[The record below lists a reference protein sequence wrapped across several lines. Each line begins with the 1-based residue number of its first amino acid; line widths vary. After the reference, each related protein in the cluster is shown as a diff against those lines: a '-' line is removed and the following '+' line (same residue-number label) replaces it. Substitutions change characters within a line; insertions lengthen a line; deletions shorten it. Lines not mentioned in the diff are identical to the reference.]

1 MKYPPAVRTGLD
13 RLVTEFRDR
22 LVGRRIGL
30 LAHHASF
37 TTDQRFAAHAINH
50 AGGTVTRFFGPE
62 HGLWGTAQDM
72 IAVAGTHDPWTGLP
86 LVSLYG
92 DEEGSLR
99 PRPEALAGLDL
110 LVIDLQ
116 DVGAR
121 YYTYAATAAMAAEVA
136 QSIDLEVLVL
146 DRPNPIGGR
155 VEGNVL
161 QPEMHSFVGMYD
173 VPQRHGLSF
182 GELVSLYSGG
192 ACEVIPMTGYRRDMW
207 YDDTGLPWIP
217 PSPNMP
223 TLTTATI
230 YPGMCLIEGTNLSE
244 GRGTTTPFELVG
256 APFIDP
262 FRFADALN
270 ALDLAG
276 VRFRPH
282 VFKPMFQKH
291 AGSACGGVQIVV
303 TDRGV
308 LRPLRLGIAVLSV
321 AFRLYPKDAA
331 WRSEVY
337 EFIGDRLA
345 IDLLFGAPGIRE
357 RIEVGDD
364 PNSIADTF
372 LNDEAAFVERR
383 KRWLI
388 HV

>member
-1 MKYPPAVRTGLD
+1 
-13 RLVTEFRDR
+13 
-22 LVGRRIGL
+22 
-30 LAHHASF
+30 
-37 TTDQRFAAHAINH
+37 
-50 AGGTVTRFFGPE
+50 
-62 HGLWGTAQDM
+62 
-72 IAVAGTHDPWTGLP
+72 
-86 LVSLYG
+86 
-92 DEEGSLR
+92 
-99 PRPEALAGLDL
+99 
-110 LVIDLQ
+110 
-116 DVGAR
+116 
-121 YYTYAATAAMAAEVA
+121 
-136 QSIDLEVLVL
+136 
-146 DRPNPIGGR
+146 NPIGGR